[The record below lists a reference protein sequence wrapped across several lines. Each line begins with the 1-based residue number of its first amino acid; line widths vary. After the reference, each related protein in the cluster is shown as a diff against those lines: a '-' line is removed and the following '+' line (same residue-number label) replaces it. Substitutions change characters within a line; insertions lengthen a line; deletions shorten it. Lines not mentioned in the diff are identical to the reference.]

1 MWFLIRFALFTVSH
15 ISNYFGSAKFVAR
28 IPDMWVWIHFGISG
42 ICKVLIWIRSCFV
55 FEIFRI
61 IKFQNRVR
69 NFSNLQH
76 FWFSLIRKLFNSDS
90 FFLNSESFLNCSEQ
104 QIFCSDSQFSVFWIF
119 RIPKLP
125 IRIYNFS
132 NLVHVALFRIR
143 KTFASDLQFFF
154 GIHFWIFRMRE
165 FSVRIRNFVLFCF
178 FGWLNF

>member
-28 IPDMWVWIHFGISG
+28 VPDMWVWIHFGISG

-90 FFLNSESFLNCSEQ
+90 FFFKFGIISELFGAANFLFGFAIFCFLN
-104 QIFCSDSQFSVFWIF
+104 FSDSQ
-119 RIPKLP
+119 
-125 IRIYNFS
+125 
-132 NLVHVALFRIR
+132 
-143 KTFASDLQFFF
+143 TTDSDLQFFEF
-154 GIHFWIFRMRE
+154 GTRRVVSNPQNFCLGFAIFFRDT
-165 FSVRIRNFVLFCF
+165 F
-178 FGWLNF
+178 LNFSDARIFGSDP